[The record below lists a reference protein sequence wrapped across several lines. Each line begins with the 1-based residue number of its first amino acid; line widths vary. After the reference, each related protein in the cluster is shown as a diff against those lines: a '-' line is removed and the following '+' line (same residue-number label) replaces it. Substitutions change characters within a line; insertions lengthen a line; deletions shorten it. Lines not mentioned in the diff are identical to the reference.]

1 MVIMVRLDVSRWLWG
16 DWVEEGDNDE
26 TVGVRR

>member
-1 MVIMVRLDVSRWLWG
+1 VVMVRLDVSRWLWG
-16 DWVEEGDNDE
+16 HWVEEGGRDK